1 MYNGPEA
8 WDNYTK
14 AGGGSI
20 KGAEAIAFTLLTVDR
35 ILFRFI
41 GSRR

>member
-1 MYNGPEA
+1 MYNGSEA
-8 WDNYTK
+8 SDNYTK
-14 AGGGSI
+14 AGGGSS